1 MEHLHLS
8 LRAAIAARY
17 RAMHAVQDYWPTVF
31 LATGA
36 LIGSIWVSLAAGQ
49 YTRTHASNS
58 VSDIVLSNIPVFNL
72 DELFIYATF
81 AFAAFVLVI
90 ALLYPRRLPFMFL
103 SLALFYLIR
112 AGFITL
118 THVAPFP
125 ERTAVDFGETI
136 QRYFFGADLFF
147 SGHTG
152 TPFLLGLLF
161 WEDRSLRYL
170 FVCASVFFAS
180 IVLLAHLHYSIDVA
194 SAFFITYAIYH
205 IALQI
210 FPWSAALFTG
220 EARGL

>member
-1 MEHLHLS
+1 MRMS

-17 RAMHAVQDYWPTVF
+17 RAVHATEGYWSTALVS
-31 LATGA
+31 AGA
-36 LIGSIWVSLAAGQ
+36 LFGSIWVSLVAGQ
-49 YTRTHASNS
+49 YTRAHASNP
-58 VSDIVLSNIPVFNL
+58 VSDIVLSNIPAFNL

-90 ALLYPRRLPFMFL
+90 ALLYPRRLPFMFF

-161 WEDRSLRYL
+161 WEDRPLRYL
-170 FVCASVFFAS
+170 FVCSSAFFAS

-210 FPWSAALFTG
+210 FPWSAALFAGKST
-220 EARGL
+220 AP